1 MSLGFSRMLWTSSM
15 VALRRTYSSWSTSLR
30 FAPSSMRWMTYSST
44 LSCRPDRLLV
54 PKSLSQ
60 KDRFF
65 SATFALNLLT
75 LSALP
80 KILPEDHELR
90 QRAFAPRALGGYRC
104 LYSPSCREHAFLEA
118 YPFCGVLRR
127 SVEQTFRSPELRAR
141 VAVIE
146 ATSTE
151 KERSDMSPQSRLVA
165 GILLILVPTV
175 EIGGVSILSLL
186 ISDPQYTQNHLRQ
199 DLWRA
204 GHAHAGV
211 WLVLA
216 LVALRY
222 VDEANLS
229 EGMRW
234 VVRLSLPAAA
244 VLMPLGFF
252 LSVLPPEVTEPNGII
267 YLTYVAGV
275 VLAVGLLVLGAGLIR
290 GRPTER
296 ELA

>member
-1 MSLGFSRMLWTSSM
+1 
-15 VALRRTYSSWSTSLR
+15 
-30 FAPSSMRWMTYSST
+30 
-44 LSCRPDRLLV
+44 
-54 PKSLSQ
+54 
-60 KDRFF
+60 
-65 SATFALNLLT
+65 
-75 LSALP
+75 
-80 KILPEDHELR
+80 
-90 QRAFAPRALGGYRC
+90 
-104 LYSPSCREHAFLEA
+104 
-118 YPFCGVLRR
+118 
-127 SVEQTFRSPELRAR
+127 
-141 VAVIE
+141 
-146 ATSTE
+146 
-151 KERSDMSPQSRLVA
+151 MSPQSRLVA

-186 ISDPQYTQNHLRQ
+186 ISDPQYTQNDLRQ

-211 WLVLA
+211 WLVLS

-252 LSVLPPEVTEPNGII
+252 LSVLPPEATEPNGII

-275 VLAVGLLVLGAGLIR
+275 VLAVGLLVLGVGLIR
-290 GRPTER
+290 GHPTER